1 MKPTNK
7 LNFEKLDG
15 LIPAIVQDSS
25 TMQVLMLGFMN
36 KEAYEQTIETKKV
49 TFWSRTK
56 KRLWQKGETSGDYL
70 EILDIKTDI
79 KIDCDND
86 TLLILA
92 KPQGPTCHK
101 GSASCFGEKIPRENT
116 FFLKEL
122 ANLIKDRKEKRP
134 ENSYTTTLFEKGL
147 NEIVNKVGEESTEVI
162 VAALNETKQRLIE
175 ESGDLLYH
183 LIVLLAEK
191 DIELDKVIE
200 ELRGRS

>member
-1 MKPTNK
+1 M
-7 LNFEKLDG
+7 
-15 LIPAIVQDSS
+15 
-25 TMQVLMLGFMN
+25 
-36 KEAYEQTIETKKV
+36 
-49 TFWSRTK
+49 
-56 KRLWQKGETSGDYL
+56 
-70 EILDIKTDI
+70 
-79 KIDCDND
+79 
-86 TLLILA
+86 
-92 KPQGPTCHK
+92 
-101 GSASCFGEKIPRENT
+101 
-116 FFLKEL
+116 